1 MHHRGNSRSE
11 RAVALLR
18 EGGVEAKA
26 LDGGFTAW
34 KKAGYPV
41 EPGK

>member
-18 EGGVEAKA
+18 ESGIQAKA

-34 KKAGYPV
+34 KEGGYPV
-41 EPGK
+41 NSSD

>member
-1 MHHRGNSRSE
+1 MHQRGNSSSE

-18 EGGVEAKA
+18 ESGIQARV

-34 KKAGYPV
+34 KAAGYPV
-41 EPGK
+41 ES